1 MSASNSQEVKTK
13 LTGDETHSLGSHEV
27 EDFGNVATSSS
38 APITSEEVPRQIKAA
53 SDPLTKQLERLCD
66 LMRELRRDTCRLSE
80 ETSGLFQGPSRPRC
94 DRFDKMIGSLSCNS
108 LLNCT
113 RFLTPNCRCC
123 LDTADINAKMCKER
137 ERQIQKKTLPPKIC
151 ITAKTNKFNNS
162 PSRRK

>member
-1 MSASNSQEVKTK
+1 MNAPNSQEVKTK

-27 EDFGNVATSSS
+27 EDFGNVAASSS

-53 SDPLTKQLERLCD
+53 NDPLTKQLEKLCD

-80 ETSGLFQGPSRPRC
+80 EISGLFQGPSRPRG
-94 DRFDKMIGSLSCNS
+94 DTFDKMICSLSCNY
-108 LLNCT
+108 LLNYT

-137 ERQIQKKTLPPKIC
+137 EREIGKKNVAAENLYY
-151 ITAKTNKFNNS
+151 
-162 PSRRK
+162 RKN